1 MSWLLSALLTIV
13 LICIFVVCGSIDR
26 PREPGPPPRL
36 DEGVLPNS
44 ASPPGA
50 QVNIP
55 PKEMNEGVESS
66 KDLESTERDE
76 VEEQHRNRPNEEMA
90 VGETVAITSTS

>member
-1 MSWLLSALLTIV
+1 
-13 LICIFVVCGSIDR
+13 
-26 PREPGPPPRL
+26 
-36 DEGVLPNS
+36 
-44 ASPPGA
+44 
-50 QVNIP
+50 
-55 PKEMNEGVESS
+55 MNEGVESS